1 MTDKKYKYWL
11 AVVDGQTV
19 QFSELAHMM
28 ATALHPEGGMDYA
41 ADRIN
46 LEDELKLAVRDGL
59 LRVRNPAG
67 LGFHT
72 FPHGDALQRA
82 VLIPHTDLEP
92 FLNER
97 SIELRITPHGNGPDY
112 WTLENAAAAMQEQLN
127 WHDGTRAEFQDQMQ
141 EAAQSGAL
149 VILNPRTCLPPI
161 RTERVRTYWE
171 YVTPASVNAW
181 LANLKAP
188 YRWSPAPP
196 LVTVPHKSPRD
207 FKPWETLVPFFEPIN
222 GVYMYQ
228 QAAREIADGEGWD
241 DSKLAAFESEMANAV
256 NDGSLPIRSRK
267 TGMVISPDSLDALA
281 LVTVDDVNEWLE
293 SKRVPYRWKLKTQPQ
308 AAPVLTAGALGG
320 VETDY
325 SLLAT
330 PAALLDAFRQWGMK
344 PAWFADLNSRK
355 WLLDARKEKGQG
367 QRGHVLEPLFC
378 PYLVMDGLLNKVRKV
393 NRLKPDAA
401 WRTLE
406 HKFPKVYTAFES
418 HDPRDRT
425 GD

>member
-41 ADRIN
+41 AARIN

-308 AAPVLTAGALGG
+308 AAHMETPEPQAAPDG
-320 VETDY
+320 VESAMAGPAVTAPAQGNSTKTLRSDSIDPVIEY
-325 SLLAT
+325 AKTKCLDPKNTSQVWAQMQVLAQDEHAPFLASMEKGLKYHKKGKDAYFTRDALDKRLHPEKRGT
-330 PAALLDAFRQWGMK
+330 PAKR
-344 PAWFADLNSRK
+344 R
-355 WLLDARKEKGQG
+355 
-367 QRGHVLEPLFC
+367 
-378 PYLVMDGLLNKVRKV
+378 
-393 NRLKPDAA
+393 
-401 WRTLE
+401 
-406 HKFPKVYTAFES
+406 
-418 HDPRDRT
+418 
-425 GD
+425 